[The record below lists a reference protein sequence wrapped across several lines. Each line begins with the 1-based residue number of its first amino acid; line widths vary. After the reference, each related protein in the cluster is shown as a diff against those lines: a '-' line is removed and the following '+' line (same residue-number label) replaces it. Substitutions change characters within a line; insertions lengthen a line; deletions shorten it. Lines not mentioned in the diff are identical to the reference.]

1 MDKWLEFLASTTKLK
16 RKNKKITF
24 IKRSKEVRWNTD
36 EIKIPIALSQKKV
49 DAFSSREIERFE
61 IDRTLDLHGLTELQA
76 VERLKIFIS
85 AALDDGKRN
94 LLIITGGSASDSKVL
109 RKMFIRFVH
118 EEFSHAIS
126 RITCQP
132 NNTGAFFIKLR
143 KNVELVY

>member
-1 MDKWLEFLASTTKLK
+1 MDKWLEFLATTTKLK

-24 IKRSKEVRWNTD
+24 IKRSKEVSWNTD

-143 KNVELVY
+143 KHIE

>member
-1 MDKWLEFLASTTKLK
+1 MDKWLEFLATTTKLK

-24 IKRSKEVRWNTD
+24 IKRQKEVRWNTD
-36 EIKIPIALSQKKV
+36 EIKIPVALSQKKV

-94 LLIITGGSASDSKVL
+94 LLIITGGSAKDSKVL

-143 KNVELVY
+143 KHIE